1 MNSDRYKNGLETLEK
16 TTGAAGTAVIE
27 KLNEIHPDLGKFT
40 IEFPYGDIISRPQL
54 DLKTRQ
60 IANVAA
66 LTALGH
72 ALPQLKVHVQG
83 ALNVGWTE
91 DEIKEVILQMAIYAG
106 FPAMLNAMFAA
117 QEVFQENSRDTPSG
131 AELHSLQNG
140 VFSFNLRDLG
150 QFIYSSI
157 VFNLLRLL

>member
-1 MNSDRYKNGLETLEK
+1 MTSERYQKGLDTLEK
-16 TTGAAGTAVIE
+16 TTGKTGAAVID
-27 KLNEIHPDLGKFT
+27 KLNKIHPDLGKFT
-40 IEFPYGDIISRPQL
+40 VEFPYGDIISRPGL

-91 DEIKEVILQMAIYAG
+91 AEIKEVILQMAIYAG
-106 FPAMLNAMFAA
+106 FPAMLNAIFAA
-117 QEVFQENSRDTPSG
+117 QEVFD
-131 AELHSLQNG
+131 QNK
-140 VFSFNLRDLG
+140 N
-150 QFIYSSI
+150 
-157 VFNLLRLL
+157 

>member
-1 MNSDRYKNGLETLEK
+1 MTSERYNKGLETLEK
-16 TTGAAGTAVIE
+16 TTGAAGAAVID
-27 KLNEIHPDLGKFT
+27 KLNKIHPDLGRFT
-40 IEFPYGDIISRPQL
+40 IEFPYGDIISRPSL

-60 IANVAA
+60 IINVAA

-91 DEIKEVILQMAIYAG
+91 AEIKEAILQMAIYAG

-117 QEVFQENSRDTPSG
+117 QEVFD
-131 AELHSLQNG
+131 QNK
-140 VFSFNLRDLG
+140 S
-150 QFIYSSI
+150 
-157 VFNLLRLL
+157 